1 MKKICLSKLIKNIKE
16 IIVEDYIDNISF
28 KNYKHIW
35 QNRIFAVAEKYNILL
50 IKKTQSWEEIED
62 AVCKKSKQS
71 TSIESSSQSTA
82 SHDSSSSNLSYKLT
96 KHDKDYIKEIYEG
109 LNSQKMWTLSTG
121 TVVEMKMAELA
132 KECVYEHPCHSLIL
146 DTDDETWGGYFTQ
159 EELEEIQAHKAKP
172 LKPVPSELFE
182 YLNNITQD
190 ENIETMH
197 ERIARTYYS
206 PKKNSSCYWAQKSLL
221 DGLDLHMSG
230 FFKSFIEHSE
240 RDYLS
245 RVWRLVLT
253 VFDSSVI
260 TAREEICSKASSFE
274 SNRGQQIAS
283 VTNIGRKKSAKRPD
297 HIFRY
302 GSFELGISE
311 AAKVSDENGDKD
323 IKDSRIKAPKLMK
336 DLMQKILENKPGL
349 INTLRIPSIIMSG
362 K

>member
-1 MKKICLSKLIKNIKE
+1 MKSSCK
-16 IIVEDYIDNISF
+16 YI
-28 KNYKHIW
+28 
-35 QNRIFAVAEKYNILL
+35 
-50 IKKTQSWEEIED
+50 T
-62 AVCKKSKQS
+62 
-71 TSIESSSQSTA
+71 
-82 SHDSSSSNLSYKLT
+82 SHDSSSSSLSYRLT
-96 KHDKDYIKEIYEG
+96 KQDKNYTEEIYEE

-121 TVVEMKMAELA
+121 TIVEMKMTKLAEGL
-132 KECVYEHPCHSLIL
+132 CHSLIL
-146 DTDDETWGGYFTQ
+146 DTDDKTWGEYFTQ

-172 LKPVPSELFE
+172 LKPLPSELFE

-190 ENIETMH
+190 EDIETMH
-197 ERIARTYYS
+197 ESIARTYYS
-206 PKKNSSCYWAQKSLL
+206 PKKNPSCYWAQKSLL
-221 DGLDLHMSG
+221 DGLDLHMPD
-230 FFKSFIEHSE
+230 FFKSFIEHSK

-245 RVWRLVLT
+245 RVWRLILT
-253 VFDSSVI
+253 VFDSS
-260 TAREEICSKASSFE
+260 EICSKASSFE
-274 SNRGQQIAS
+274 SNRGRQIAS

-362 K
+362 LDINMHILDIPEGYVSRITRTETYSYPNEYMSFASEIKP

>member
-230 FFKSFIEHSE
+230 FFK
-240 RDYLS
+240 
-245 RVWRLVLT
+245 
-253 VFDSSVI
+253 
-260 TAREEICSKASSFE
+260 EICSKASSFE